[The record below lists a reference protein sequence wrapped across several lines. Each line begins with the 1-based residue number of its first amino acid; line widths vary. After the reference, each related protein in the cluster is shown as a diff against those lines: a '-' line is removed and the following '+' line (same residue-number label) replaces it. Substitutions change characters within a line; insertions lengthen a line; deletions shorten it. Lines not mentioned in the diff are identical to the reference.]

1 MRWAESVAFPALALD
16 VKAEGDAVLD
26 GEALL
31 AGEFGVTGVAD
42 AVPDV
47 DMDVVIVGEVVPT
60 VPTLSMAVTVTDGV
74 RVLEGDADAVRVG
87 AGEIHIRNDA
97 VAVLEGCTGQGDGS
111 SVASSDGDTE
121 LLGDEWQPHGGGCN
135 ADAELVLEGV
145 GCTSEATKH
154 GVDDGAGVLETA
166 EDGVGSGD
174 GVGDTNA
181 VST

>member
-1 MRWAESVAFPALALD
+1 MAALRAPMDTQTPALLAAGPPLTWPCVLLSPPPDVEFVVRWAESVVFPALALD

-31 AGEFGVTGVAD
+31 AGEFGVTGIAD

-97 VAVLEGCTGQGDGS
+97 VAVLEGCTG
-111 SVASSDGDTE
+111 
-121 LLGDEWQPHGGGCN
+121 
-135 ADAELVLEGV
+135 
-145 GCTSEATKH
+145 
-154 GVDDGAGVLETA
+154 
-166 EDGVGSGD
+166 
-174 GVGDTNA
+174 
-181 VST
+181 